1 MCANS
6 FIAVDIGNA
15 RIKLGLFL
23 GAQRDNAVGQVA
35 RLSGSRL
42 ATCPTSDVHDPRL
55 NSGGCTTAIPEP
67 IRVLPLL
74 GDAPELDEI
83 TPWLADKAPS
93 DLAWWIASVNRPAAT
108 RLIDWLGERRPK
120 DRIMLLAA
128 GDLPLSVRLE
138 RPDMVGIDRLVDA
151 VAVNRLRDA
160 NRSAVIVDVG
170 TAITVDL
177 VSADGAFLGGA
188 ILPGIQMSARAM
200 HEFTDLLPSV
210 DMSELTAPPS
220 ALGTATVS
228 AMESGLFWG
237 AVGAIRQLTDELCKA
252 TGSDQGDSPI
262 FVDHRRPP
270 LRGGA
275 RTVPAKTGA
284 VPRPQVF
291 LTGGAGASVADL
303 LGPDARYVTNLTL
316 AGIALSATVE

>member
-1 MCANS
+1 MCATR

-15 RIKLGLFL
+15 RIKLGLF
-23 GAQRDNAVGQVA
+23 
-35 RLSGSRL
+35 
-42 ATCPTSDVHDPRL
+42 
-55 NSGGCTTAIPEP
+55 SGGCAAGIPEP

-74 GDAPELDEI
+74 GVAPVLDEI
-83 TPWLADKAPS
+83 APWLADKANA

-108 RLIDWLGERRPK
+108 RLIDWLGEHRPK
-120 DRIMLLAA
+120 DRITLLAA

-160 NRSAVIVDVG
+160 NRPATIVDVG

-188 ILPGIQMSARAM
+188 ILPGLQMSARAM
-200 HEFTDLLPSV
+200 HEFTDLLPLL
-210 DMSELTAPPS
+210 DMSELTAPPP

-237 AVGAIRQLTDELCKA
+237 AVGAIRQLTEELCKA
-252 TGSDQGDSPI
+252 TGRD
-262 FVDHRRPP
+262 R
-270 LRGGA
+270 A
-275 RTVPAKTGA
+275 R
-284 VPRPQVF
+284 RPQVF
-291 LTGGAGASVADL
+291 LTGGAGASVAEL
-303 LGPDARYVTNLTL
+303 LGPDACYVPNLTL
-316 AGIALSATVE
+316 AGIALSRK